1 MEYKVSWCN
10 YKRIGI
16 ETGKDKT
23 QMKVKSGVYFDSV
36 CTEEERA
43 EIVQKFGG
51 FCRQIYFVLYLDETL
66 RIETV
71 FVKS

>member
-16 ETGKDKT
+16 ETGKDKAKK
-23 QMKVKSGVYFDSV
+23 KVKSGVYFD
-36 CTEEERA
+36 TEEERA
-43 EIVQKFGG
+43 EIVPKFGG
-51 FCRQIYFVLYLDETL
+51 FCMQIYFVLYFEETL

-71 FVKS
+71 FLRS